1 MSEFNAT
8 KYKNDFNKNAYD
20 RVSINFPKG
29 QKEIIEEYWKCKGYK
44 SLNAYVNDLIKRDMA
59 QNATSVKNSNNVII
73 GNSGSIHME

>member
-1 MSEFNAT
+1 MGEFNAT

-29 QKEIIEEYWKCKGYK
+29 QKEIIEEYWKDKGYK
-44 SLNAYVNDLIKRDMA
+44 SLNAYVNELIKRDME

>member
-1 MSEFNAT
+1 MGNFNQS
-8 KYKNDFNKNAYD
+8 KYISDFQKEKYD
-20 RVSINFPKG
+20 RCIFNVPKG
-29 QKEIIEEYWKCKGYK
+29 QKGVIEQHWKARGYK